1 MLNRKVFVSAVAAGL
16 LMLAGA
22 AQALTVKPYSAA
34 ELTAAQAAG
43 TPVAVAFHADWCP
56 TCKAQGKVFDG
67 FKSDAA
73 LAKVT
78 ILVADYDNEKALK
91 KEMKIRTQSTI
102 VVYKGT
108 AEVARSAGVTDAAA
122 LKTTLT
128 TGL

>member
-1 MLNRKVFVSAVAAGL
+1 MLNRKAFLSTLAAGL

-22 AQALTVKPYSAA
+22 AQALTIKPYSAA
-34 ELTAAQAAG
+34 ALAAAQTEG

-67 FKSDAA
+67 FKSDTA
-73 LAKVT
+73 LSKLT

-91 KEMKIRTQSTI
+91 KEMNIRTQSTI
-102 VVYKGT
+102 VVFKGKS
-108 AEVARSAGVTDAAA
+108 EVARSAGVTEAAA

>member
-1 MLNRKVFVSAVAAGL
+1 MLNRKFFVSAVAAGL

-43 TPVAVAFHADWCP
+43 KPVAVAFHADWCP

-67 FKSDAA
+67 FKSDSA

-78 ILVADYDNEKALK
+78 ILVADYDHEKAPK
-91 KEMKIRTQSTI
+91 KEMTIRTQSTI
-102 VVYKGT
+102 VVYKGM

-122 LKTTLT
+122 LKATLT